1 MPAAPTLENV
11 LVATIGH
18 RATITLNKPDQRNP
32 LGGGMLRDLLT
43 AFTWAR
49 DEPEV
54 RVVVL
59 TGAGDKA
66 FCAGADLSSFNPD
79 ENEVQRHL
87 GRHMFV
93 ELFVLMTELGKP
105 IVGRINGH
113 ALAGGMGLA
122 TSCDVLIASDNAT
135 FGTPEINVGVW
146 AMMIQAV
153 LVRNL
158 PRKALLEMLLLG
170 DRISA
175 ERARELGLVS
185 RVVAQ
190 ADLDA
195 AVDEVAGKLA
205 KKSPV
210 IMKLGRDSFY
220 RTQDME
226 FRGALEYL
234 QAQLSIVTLTEDT
247 KEGVMAFFEKREP
260 NFKGR

>member
-1 MPAAPTLENV
+1 MSAAPQLDNV
-11 LVATIGH
+11 LVDVAGP

-32 LGGGMLRDLLT
+32 LGGGMLKDLLA

-49 DEPEV
+49 ASVDV

-79 ENEVQRHL
+79 QNEVERHL

-93 ELFVLMTELGKP
+93 ELFVLMQELGKP
-105 IVGRINGH
+105 IIGRINGH

-122 TSCDVLIASDNAT
+122 SSCDILIASDNAT

-153 LVRNL
+153 LARNL
-158 PRKALLEMLLLG
+158 GRKTLLEMLLLG
-170 DRISA
+170 DRIDA
-175 ERARELGLVS
+175 ERAREIGLVS
-185 RVVAQ
+185 RVVPQ
-190 ADLDA
+190 AELDA
-195 AVDEVAGKLA
+195 AVGEVADRLA
-205 KKSPV
+205 KKSPI
-210 IMKLGRDSFY
+210 IMRLGRDSFY

-226 FRGALEYL
+226 FRAALEYL
-234 QAQLSIVTLTEDT
+234 QSQLSLVTLTEDT
-247 KEGVMAFFEKREP
+247 REGVTAFFEKREP
-260 NFKGR
+260 EFKGR